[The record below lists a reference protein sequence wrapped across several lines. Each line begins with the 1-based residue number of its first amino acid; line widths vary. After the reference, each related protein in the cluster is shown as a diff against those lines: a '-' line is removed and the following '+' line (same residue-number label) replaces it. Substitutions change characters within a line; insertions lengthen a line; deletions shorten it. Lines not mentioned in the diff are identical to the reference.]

1 MPSLLTY
8 PSTEG
13 FRKSLIAKN
22 LKPYTVQGV
31 YTPNVNNVTYEVQIG
46 DLSVVDSPD
55 ELISKDP
62 YADILYPLNAY
73 GPLGGYVKDL
83 NIGNLVGTKSNLGPY
98 DVMDAK
104 LVNESLPFERKI
116 PTQNIYAPVGQQ
128 QLYSVSNSL
137 FNSNPKAKN
146 KFTPYFDPWSFVPSN
161 YTTYEMYLDPNPVGS
176 NGTLSQDSYIAQLGA
191 KELQKLLRDNNFR
204 DISYNLLN
212 KNTGFVKGVANGGN
226 DLLRGNSN
234 YLDTT
239 FKITV
244 DTTPDN
250 INGNYINRLSGTY
263 FPASPIPGDYFQDE
277 LYTRYPAT
285 VGQIANSINIT
296 NVVGTLNQ
304 YIGPKVIRTKTPS
317 EVFLDNTGSGQ
328 SSQLFRNL
336 NYNKY
341 KPNYKRNLLLD
352 VSQGVINVLG
362 VSPEISLPSN
372 YYVGSSIQ
380 DPKYVESP
388 LGEVPFDSIGR
399 DTESI
404 VYGPDAMSKL
414 FDNNQTDRLKFGL
427 NGSAFQDGAGLSGGL
442 VWVSPKY
449 SNVGYTAGQGGEQGP
464 AGYSRYEVISKVQ
477 QDLSIN
483 TVFRD
488 NSILNNTQ
496 RLVDSTPRGGKRLSH
511 VGNAINQLS
520 KVFND
525 GYKEITKGSKVIS
538 YYDINNSKVGEEYCR
553 VFTKDVP
560 YYTYRNLQKT
570 DGNIRQSPYSVLSN
584 TYNLNIAPIRG
595 NESTNI
601 QNGSVTKYMFSIE
614 NLAWRTAGNLYQS
627 LPACERGPNGG
638 RIMWFPPYDIKFTD
652 TTSPTFKSN
661 DYLGRPEPIY
671 TYVNT
676 NRAGTLSWSII
687 VDHPSILNLII
698 NRDLKNLTDNQINSI
713 VDSFF
718 AGCATYSLYDLAQKY
733 PNIPANELEY
743 YQNIVNDGTI
753 PDEDATQVGSA
764 TPVQPTSVTNNNTN
778 NLQQYVG
785 VGYYFDNDDPN
796 PNSVATTTSE
806 SYNFLYN
813 SYLNNQPL
821 YEGNAPTTSDKNSIN
836 NFFNQVISYN
846 YSENES
852 LLNNLYNI
860 FENNK
865 TFDGLSTT
873 ANVDITLEG
882 SASPPGTEN
891 YNQNLSERRV
901 SSVVNYISTW
911 NNGALQKY
919 INSGNLKLTT
929 SAVGE
934 YPTDVNP
941 KVNGTSL
948 SFNGCNNTSIG
959 QSEYEKIYS
968 PKAMACRR
976 VAIKNINV
984 NVPPPAPKTKSNPQ
998 RNLQEQTKQN
1008 VTKLLLRNLLSECNY
1023 FNYIYENDP
1032 MYYNSIKKKLQHF
1045 NPAFHSMTPEGLN
1058 SRLTFLQQCARPGNT
1073 IPDRD
1078 VNNQTQTDKN
1088 AINTNFGVPPVLVL
1102 RIGDFYNTKIIPTS
1116 IAITY
1121 EPLVFDL
1128 NPEGIGV
1135 QPMIAKIS
1143 MNFNFIGGSGLE
1155 GPISKLQNALSF
1167 NYYANTELYDER
1179 ADEPKFVVSSSNT
1192 TTSTSDIIKQ
1202 SQQSVGE
1209 TENEEYQLQ
1218 NEGGT
1223 TVGVNTTST
1232 TTPTTINNLFMTSTP
1247 TNIDGTISYK
1257 NVMDLLLSDGQSYL
1271 NCVYNKIQQIT
1282 RDYNFQVY
1290 KAFAQNR
1297 NYISGTTREFT
1308 TPIPVNIFGKSYN
1321 FEDKILNLTT
1331 LINQD
1336 IDNVTSSTS
1345 SGLNYI
1351 RVLYQK
1357 NYSSSVIKKVK
1368 DNLKAYVNSIQFD
1381 IINSLTNVNN
1391 ELSTTQLSLVSDMA
1405 KIDVIDTEVDG
1416 YVNTSQN
1423 VITYSIT
1430 PTNQVQLPTIYT
1442 DTYDEMF
1449 TQDYTNAVTILNN
1462 FYNDLVSNGLLELSF
1477 NPLNLTTYSNLFAN
1491 SICCGD
1497 AEKRFYTMMSKTI
1510 LNNDLFIKFIN
1521 DIIPI
1526 DIANSNAGGQ
1536 TLLNFTKTY
1545 FSTKKIEYKYEYDA
1559 EQKLV
1564 NNFRTTSNY
1573 INNYK
1578 VFTPYPKGKER
1589 LFEYVNCLS
1598 PAPTTKTRILNLYK
1612 NGNSNINP
1620 TTYNGKNQFN

>member
-1 MPSLLTY
+1 MPSLLSY
-8 PSTEG
+8 PTTEG
-13 FRKSLIAKN
+13 FRKTLIAKN
-22 LKPYTVQGV
+22 LKPYTVPGV
-31 YTPNVNNVTYEVQIG
+31 YTPNVNNVTYEVELG

-73 GPLGGYVKDL
+73 GPLGGYIKDL
-83 NIGNLVGTKSNLGPY
+83 NVGNLAGTKSNLGPY

-104 LVNESLPFERKI
+104 LPKESLPYERKI
-116 PTQNIYAPVGQQ
+116 PTQNVYSPIGQQ
-128 QLYSVSNSL
+128 QIYSVSDSI
-137 FNSNPKAKN
+137 FNSNPRLKN
-146 KFTPYFDPWSFVPSN
+146 KFQPYFDPWSFVPSN
-161 YTTYEMYLDPNPVGS
+161 YSTIEMYLEPNPIGS
-176 NGTLSQDSYIAQLGA
+176 NGTLAQDSYIVQLGA

-204 DISYNLLN
+204 DITYNLSN
-212 KNTGFVKGVANGGN
+212 KNSGFVNGVANGGN
-226 DLLRGNSN
+226 DLLRGNTN
-234 YLDTT
+234 YLNTT

-244 DTTPDN
+244 DTSPNN

-263 FPASPIPGDYFQDE
+263 YPASPIPGDYFQDE
-277 LYTRYPAT
+277 LYTRFPAS
-285 VGQIANSINIT
+285 VGQISNSLNISNT
-296 NVVGTLNQ
+296 IGTLTQ

-341 KPNYKRNLLLD
+341 KPNYKRNILLD
-352 VSQGVINVLG
+352 VAQGVVNVLG

-404 VYGPDAMSKL
+404 VYGPDKMSKL

-427 NGSAFQDGAGLSGGL
+427 NGSAFEDGAGLSGGL

-449 SNVGYTAGQGGEQGP
+449 SNVGYTAGRGGDQGP
-464 AGYSRYEVISKVQ
+464 AGYNRFEVISKVQ

-488 NSILNNTQ
+488 NSILNVTQ

-525 GYKEITKGSKVIS
+525 GYKEITKGSKVLS
-538 YYDINNSKVGEEYCR
+538 YYDVSNSKVGEEYCR

-570 DGNIRQSPYSVLSN
+570 AGNIRQSPYSVLSN

-601 QNGSVTKYMFSIE
+601 QNGRVTKYMFSIE

-638 RIMWFPPYDIKFTD
+638 RIMWFPPYNLSFSE
-652 TTSPTFKSN
+652 TTSPTFKST

-676 NRAGTLSWSII
+676 TRTGSLSWSII
-687 VDHPSILNLII
+687 VDHPSILNLIV
-698 NRDLKNLTDNQINSI
+698 NRDLKNLTDTQINSI
-713 VDSFF
+713 VESFF

-733 PNIPANELEY
+733 PNIPQDELDY
-743 YQNIVNDGTI
+743 YQNLINDSTLA
-753 PDEDATQVGSA
+753 DEDAVQVGQA
-764 TPVQPTSVTNNNTN
+764 TPVQPTSVTNNDSN
-778 NLQQYVG
+778 NLQQFIG
-785 VGYYFDNDDPN
+785 LGYYFDNDDPN
-796 PNSVATTTSE
+796 PNSVATTTTSN
-806 SYNFLYN
+806 YGDLYN
-813 SYLNNQPL
+813 NYINNQPQ
-821 YEGNAPTTSDKNSIN
+821 YVGNAPTTTDKNSVD

-846 YSENES
+846 YNENEN

-865 TFDGLSTT
+865 TFDGLNTT
-873 ANVDITLEG
+873 ANIDIALEG
-882 SASPPGTEN
+882 SASPPRTQN
-891 YNQNLSERRV
+891 YNQTLSERRV
-901 SSVVNYISTW
+901 NSVVNYITNW
-911 NNGALQKY
+911 NNGALRKY

-929 SAVGE
+929 TAVGE

-948 SFNGCNNTSIG
+948 SFNGCNDATIG
-959 QSEYEKIYS
+959 QSEYDRVYS

-984 NVPPPAPKTKSNPQ
+984 NIPPPAPEIKPKQQKS
-998 RNLQEQTKQN
+998 LQEQTKQN
-1008 VTKLLLRNLLSECNY
+1008 VTKLVLRNLLSECNY
-1023 FNYIYENDP
+1023 FNYIFENDP
-1032 MYYNSIKKKLQHF
+1032 MYYDSFKKKIQHF

-1058 SRLTFLQQCARPGNT
+1058 SRLTFLNQCAKPGNT
-1073 IPDRD
+1073 IPNRD
-1078 VNNQTQTDKN
+1078 ERGNELKSNN
-1088 AINTNFGVPPVLVL
+1088 AVNTNFGVPPVLVL

-1116 IAITY
+1116 IQFQY
-1121 EPLVFDL
+1121 EPVLDI

-1135 QPMIAKIS
+1135 QPMIAKVTLA
-1143 MNFNFIGGSGLE
+1143 FNFVGGSGLE

-1179 ADEPKFVVSSSNT
+1179 AEAPKFVIPTTIENSNIDT
-1192 TTSTSDIIKQ
+1192 VKQ
-1202 SQQSVGE
+1202 SQQQGAE
-1209 TENEEYQLQ
+1209 TTNDQVQLQ
-1218 NEGGT
+1218 NNGGT
-1223 TVGVNTTST
+1223 TVGSRTNQSNPPTTVNNLFT
-1232 TTPTTINNLFMTSTP
+1232 TTPNV
-1247 TNIDGTISYK
+1247 DGTISYK
-1257 NVMDLLLSDGQSYL
+1257 NIMDLLLLDGQTYMNST
-1271 NCVYNKIQQIT
+1271 YNKIQEIT
-1282 RDYNFQVY
+1282 REYNFQVY
-1290 KAFAQNR
+1290 KIFASNR
-1297 NYISGTTREFT
+1297 NYVSGTTREFT
-1308 TPIPVNIFGKSYN
+1308 TPMQLKIFGKAQS
-1321 FEDKILNLTT
+1321 FENKILTLVD

-1345 SGLNYI
+1345 NGLNYI

-1357 NYSSSVIKKVK
+1357 RYSNSVIKKVK
-1368 DNLKAYVNSIQFD
+1368 DNLKSYVNSVQFN
-1381 IINSLTNVNN
+1381 IINLLTNVNN
-1391 ELSTTQLSLVSDMA
+1391 ELTNAQQNLVRDFA
-1405 KIDVIDTEVDG
+1405 KIDVIDTQTDG
-1416 YVNTSQN
+1416 FINSAQN
-1423 VITYSIT
+1423 VVTYSLI
-1430 PTNQVQLPTIYT
+1430 PTNQVQQPTPYT

-1449 TQDYTNAVTILNN
+1449 LQDYSAVTTTLMN
-1462 FYNDLVSNGLLELSF
+1462 FYNDLVSNGLLELSY
-1477 NPLNLTTYSNLFAN
+1477 NPNNLTRYSNLFAN
-1491 SICCGD
+1491 SNCCGE
-1497 AEKRFYTMMSKTI
+1497 AEKRFFTVMSKTI

-1526 DIANSNAGGQ
+1526 EIANSNAGGQ
-1536 TLLNFTKTY
+1536 TLLDFTKTY

-1559 EQKLV
+1559 EQKFV
-1564 NNFRTTSNY
+1564 NNFKTTSNY
-1573 INNYK
+1573 LNYYK
-1578 VFTPYPKGKER
+1578 VFTPYPIGKER
-1589 LFEYVNCLS
+1589 VFDYVNCLS
-1598 PAPTTKTRILNLYK
+1598 PSTTVKTRILNLYK
-1612 NGNSNINP
+1612 NGNSNINQ
-1620 TTYNGKNQFN
+1620 TTFNGKNQFN